1 MEKDKDKEKGK
12 EPEIFRRADEFLGV
26 FHKGIEFTN
35 DLLKENERLRFAL
48 AQAIEQARAGHK
60 GPSSP
65 ELSKLRQQLDEMKAE
80 REAMLNR
87 YKVVEEE
94 NKDFASRYVEVEEEN
109 NNLANLYVA
118 SYQLHSTMD
127 LNEVL
132 RIISEIILNLIGS
145 DHFAILTRSD
155 EEPVLNVAAAE
166 TMDPSIK
173 KIPLGE
179 GIIGKTA
186 QTGEPFI
193 VEDLNQPIVSSP
205 DRPIAC
211 IPLKIH
217 DGVIGV
223 IAIFDLFEQKKQRLT
238 RVDHELFSML
248 GGHAA
253 TAIFS
258 AMLYSRSQRSL
269 STIKGFLGLMTN
281 KAA

>member
-1 MEKDKDKEKGK
+1 MEKDK

-35 DLLKENERLRFAL
+35 DLLRENERLRFVMAQL
-48 AQAIEQARAGHK
+48 AEQLKAAQK
-60 GPSSP
+60 GVPSTEMSRLQQQVV
-65 ELSKLRQQLDEMKAE
+65 ELTAE
-80 REAMLNR
+80 REALLNR
-87 YKVVEEE
+87 YKLVEEE

-127 LNEVL
+127 LKEVL
-132 RIISEIILNLIGS
+132 RIVSEIILNLIGS
-145 DHFAILTRSD
+145 DHFAILTQDD

-166 TMDPSIK
+166 TMDPKVK
-173 KIPLGE
+173 KIALGQ
-179 GIIGKTA
+179 GMIGRVA
-186 QTGEPFI
+186 QTGEMF
-193 VEDLNQPIVSSP
+193 VQDDLEHAIIGSPEHPIV
-205 DRPIAC
+205 C

-223 IAIFDLFEQKKQRLT
+223 IAIFDLFEQKKKRLT
-238 RVDHELFSML
+238 RVDHELFSMMA
-248 GGHAA
+248 GHAA

-258 AMLYSRSQRSL
+258 AMLYTRSQRSL
-269 STIKGFLGLMTN
+269 STIKGFLGLMKN

>member
-1 MEKDKDKEKGK
+1 MEKDK

-48 AQAIEQARAGHK
+48 AQLTEQLKAAQK
-60 GPSSP
+60 GSPST
-65 ELSKLRQQLDEMKAE
+65 ELSRLRQQLDELTAE
-80 REAMLNR
+80 REALLNR

-127 LNEVL
+127 LKEVL
-132 RIISEIILNLIGS
+132 RIVSEIILNLIGS
-145 DHFAILTRSD
+145 DHFAILIRDD
-155 EEPVLNVAAAE
+155 EEPVFNVVAAE
-166 TMDPSIK
+166 TMNPKVK
-173 KIPLGE
+173 KIA
-179 GIIGKTA
+179 IGQGTIGRVA
-186 QTGEPFI
+186 ESGDVFVQH
-193 VEDLNQPIVSSP
+193 DLEHAMVGSPDHPIV
-205 DRPIAC
+205 C

-217 DGVIGV
+217 GSVIGV
-223 IAIFDLFEQKKQRLT
+223 IAIFDLFEQKRKRLT
-238 RVDHELFSML
+238 RVDHELFSMMA
-248 GGHAA
+248 GHAA

-258 AMLYSRSQRSL
+258 AMLYTRSQRSL
-269 STIKGFLGLMTN
+269 STIKGFLGLMKN

>member
-1 MEKDKDKEKGK
+1 MDKDK

-35 DLLKENERLRFAL
+35 DLLKENERLRFVM
-48 AQAIEQARAGHK
+48 AQLTEQLKAVQK
-60 GPSSP
+60 GAPPTEMSR
-65 ELSKLRQQLDEMKAE
+65 LRQQVAELTAE
-80 REAMLNR
+80 REALLNR
-87 YKVVEEE
+87 YKLVEEE

-127 LNEVL
+127 LKEVL
-132 RIISEIILNLIGS
+132 RIVSEIILNLIGS
-145 DHFAILTRSD
+145 DHFAILTRDD

-166 TMDPSIK
+166 TMDQKIK
-173 KIPLGE
+173 KIPLGQ
-179 GIIGKTA
+179 GLIGRVA
-186 QTGEPFI
+186 QSGEMF
-193 VEDLNQPIVSSP
+193 VQNDLEHATVGSPDHPIV
-205 DRPIAC
+205 C

-223 IAIFDLFEQKKQRLT
+223 IAIFDLFEQKKKRLT
-238 RVDHELFSML
+238 RVDHELFSMMA
-248 GGHAA
+248 GHAA

-258 AMLYSRSQRSL
+258 AMLYTRSQRSL
-269 STIKGFLGLMTN
+269 STIKGFLGLMKN

>member
-1 MEKDKDKEKGK
+1 MEKDKDN

-48 AQAIEQARAGHK
+48 AQLTEQAKAAQK
-60 GPSSP
+60 AATSS
-65 ELSKLRQQLDEMKAE
+65 ELSKLRQQLAELTAE
-80 REAMLNR
+80 REAMFNR

-127 LNEVL
+127 LKEVL
-132 RIISEIILNLIGS
+132 RIVSEIILNLIGS
-145 DHFAILTRSD
+145 DHFAILTRND
-155 EEPVLNVAAAE
+155 EEPVLNVMAAE

-173 KIPLGE
+173 KIKLGE
-179 GIIGKTA
+179 GMIGRVA

-193 VEDLNQPIVSSP
+193 QDNLDQATVSSP
-205 DRPIAC
+205 DRPIVC

-223 IAIFDLFEQKKQRLT
+223 IAIFDLFEQKKNRLT

-248 GGHAA
+248 AGHAA